1 MDDPA
6 VALERING
14 FQEAC
19 LLFFHCVL
27 KTYTWVVDM
36 STHQQAMCAH
46 SNSTLRAK
54 ERKCLTLVE
63 FTFAGTH
70 KFHWNNNMSFENS
83 PILRVTGLKACLAV
97 FYNACHTFHQ
107 CRFFLANIALQFAF
121 RRGGLL
127 TSNPFV
133 LLGLLKLLD
142 HILKG
147 EVEWKPVHSTGHA
160 ANCSKNKNEKHTLNK
175 NNGNNRIKPAR
186 HTGHWILLLYA
197 VELWGIFQSPR
208 AQSKHTL

>member
-160 ANCSKNKNEKHTLNK
+160 ANCTAYRTLDIVAVCSRAMGNFPKSSSTIQTYIVRIATRQRPRVREKHQANWTC
-175 NNGNNRIKPAR
+175 
-186 HTGHWILLLYA
+186 
-197 VELWGIFQSPR
+197 
-208 AQSKHTL
+208 